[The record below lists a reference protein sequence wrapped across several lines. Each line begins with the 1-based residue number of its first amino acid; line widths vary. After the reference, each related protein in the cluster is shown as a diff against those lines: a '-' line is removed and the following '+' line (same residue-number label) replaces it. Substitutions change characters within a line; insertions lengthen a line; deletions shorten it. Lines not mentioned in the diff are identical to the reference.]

1 MGYYGLTHRQ
11 GINIDDPDRP
21 VSLFIPS
28 PEAMRFPG
36 SLVSASNVTFTYPKS
51 TITTLDSVTLTIHP
65 GTRVGLVGKNG
76 QGKSTLV
83 KLLIGT
89 LVPSKGTIERHPRL
103 RFGYFDQHSVEV
115 LSGSPEI
122 ERMSSVEYF
131 NQELKR
137 VNGIEVDDGM
147 ARGFLGS
154 FGLQGAKATNP
165 IGTLS
170 GGQKVTLRFPS
181 VSRSKDDV
189 QLSPKGSPRF
199 SSDRLPGTGSLGA
212 R

>member
-1 MGYYGLTHRQ
+1 MAGWQDNARKQ
-11 GINIDDPDRP
+11 INIDDPDKP

-36 SLVSASNVTFTYPKS
+36 SLVSASNVTFAYPKS
-51 TITTLDSVTLTIHP
+51 KTTTLDSVTLTIHP

-89 LVPSKGTIERHPRL
+89 LAPSKGTVERHPRL
-103 RFGYFDQHSVEV
+103 RFGYFDQHSVEIFSSSSEV
-115 LSGSPEI
+115 A
-122 ERMSSVEYF
+122 RTSSVDYLV
-131 NQELKR
+131 QGLKR
-137 VNGIEVDDGM
+137 INGIDLDEGM
-147 ARGFLGS
+147 ARGVLGS

-170 GGQKVTLRFPS
+170 GGQKVGLLP
-181 VSRSKDDV
+181 VSILAFHD
-189 QLSPKGSPRF
+189 
-199 SSDRLPGTGSLGA
+199 
-212 R
+212 